1 MHKSAKFLLTLY
13 VFVFLCNMM
22 YKYAVCVKIRSA
34 LTESNR
40 LPISRFVNNSTT
52 QQLNNSTTKHM
63 NSILLQATSVATM
76 SNWDKFIEA
85 LILMCIGML
94 TVFTVLMIIIGM
106 GKALIALVNKFFP
119 EEVKPVA
126 KAAQAV
132 QAVDQ
137 NIQEAINKAIMT
149 LSGGKQSAQKIEK
162 L

>member
-1 MHKSAKFLLTLY
+1 
-13 VFVFLCNMM
+13 
-22 YKYAVCVKIRSA
+22 
-34 LTESNR
+34 
-40 LPISRFVNNSTT
+40 
-52 QQLNNSTTKHM
+52 M

-85 LILMCIGML
+85 LTLMCIGMA
-94 TVFTVLMIIIGM
+94 TVFVVLLIIIGM